1 MVSKIL
7 GRITAP
13 VRGLHQA
20 AYLLAALT
28 LAAQLLAL
36 LRDRIFAHSFGA
48 SETLDLYYAAFKV
61 PDLVF
66 ALVASLVSAY
76 VLIPRIAGSGK
87 KEARALISETTSFL
101 LLVGGALCVVLAIF
115 APQVVFS
122 FFPDFQDSSQADAFV
137 LLVRILLLQPL
148 LLGLSGILT
157 SVTQIERKFFL
168 FAISPVLYNLGI
180 IFGTLFL
187 YPIYGLSG
195 IGIGVV
201 IGALLHVGIHIPVV
215 MKARLL
221 PHFRFPS
228 RAVIRSVVSDSAPR
242 SMALGMSAVTTLVL
256 AALAVQVGEGSV
268 AIFTFASNLEAVPL
282 ALIGASYATAAF
294 PVLAEQ
300 MGQKKYEE
308 FRATL
313 TAAARHLIFWSS
325 AVLVLFIVLRA
336 HIVRII
342 LGSGAFDWDATRLT
356 AAILA
361 ILVLA
366 LIAQGFVL
374 LASRAF
380 YASGK
385 SWNPFF
391 IQLGGVLVS
400 GLSAWGML
408 KLSGSY
414 PFLGYFVEALFRVED
429 VPGASILFIALGALF
444 GQLVMGVIAFITLK
458 DVAPGVGKDL
468 VRPLFEGLGAAIL
481 GGSAAY
487 GTLSFMGNIAPLSN
501 LFLVFTQGAVA
512 GMVGLV
518 VSAGILVLL
527 ENKEFRDLY
536 QTLRKLTSTRAL
548 SPSGSILDGPTQ

>member
-87 KEARALISETTSFL
+87 KDARALISETASFL
-101 LLVGGALCVVLAIF
+101 LLVGGALCVLLAVF
-115 APQVVFS
+115 APQIVFS
-122 FFPDFQDSSQADAFV
+122 FFPSFQDSAQADSFV

-148 LLGLSGILT
+148 LLGLSGIFT

-180 IFGTLFL
+180 IFGTVFL

-201 IGALLHVGIHIPVV
+201 MGAVLHVGIHIPVV
-215 MKARLL
+215 MKAKLFPRFRLPNRL
-221 PHFRFPS
+221 VMQS
-228 RAVIRSVVSDSAPR
+228 VIADSAPR
-242 SMALGMSAVTTLVL
+242 SLALGMSAVTTLVL
-256 AALAVQVGEGSV
+256 AALAVGVGEGSV
-268 AIFTFASNLEAVPL
+268 AIFTFATNLEAVPL

-361 ILVLA
+361 ILVVA
-366 LIAQGFVL
+366 LIAQGFTL

-380 YASGK
+380 YACGK

-400 GLSAWGML
+400 GFSAWGML
-408 KLSGSY
+408 QLAGAY
-414 PFLGYFVEALFRVED
+414 PFLRYFVEALFRVED
-429 VPGASILFIALGALF
+429 VPGAAVLFIALGALF

-458 DVAPGVGKDL
+458 DVAPGVGRDL

-487 GTLSFMGNIAPLSN
+487 GALSFMGNIAPLSN

-548 SPSGSILDGPTQ
+548 PPSGSILGGPNQ